1 MGLLNFSRC
10 CFVMFLIS
18 MDLRF
23 LRCSP
28 VPMKPDFLNSRS
40 SALPAEVKGQLSQ
53 GFLRKRDIEMSTPN
67 PPSALENLVDSKL
80 SQRPAEFNDFKPM
93 TTRENSDLPKALIAK
108 KAFTQ
113 LGVSRQAAE
122 DKHGFT
128 TQKSRVLASPLNPRR
143 EHGVQ
148 DEDNIPANPE
158 VYFRNNEQAQN
169 SVLLPHSQPAVHTDL
184 PLKNGMSLINLGHLD
199 LKTDLCKAYHFK
211 ETVKHHGFN
220 SVTIDNNMCY
230 GQCNSFYI
238 PKRFVSCSYCAPSIQ
253 EVVSVRLERPGQN
266 PDFMIKKV
274 TVVKECGCKDCG
286 LEHP

>member
-28 VPMKPDFLNSRS
+28 VPMKPDAINSRS
-40 SALPAEVKGQLSQ
+40 SALPEEEKGQLSQ
-53 GFLRKRDIEMSTPN
+53 GFLRKQDIEMSTPN

-80 SQRPAEFNDFKPM
+80 PQRPAEFNDFKPKR
-93 TTRENSDLPKALIAK
+93 TRENSALPKPLIAK
-108 KAFTQ
+108 QAFMQ
-113 LGVSRQAAE
+113 LVGSRQAAE
-122 DKHGFT
+122 DKHGLT
-128 TQKSRVLASPLNPRR
+128 T
-143 EHGVQ
+143 HGTQ

-158 VYFRNNEQAQN
+158 VHVRNNGQAQN

-266 PDFMIKKV
+266 PDFVIKKV